1 MELYSANLL
10 DRIAML
16 DFWALSRRAEA
27 PAAIHRRVCH
37 SLDKVAA
44 AVLPLLCSFAS
55 VFVIGREAPTA
66 SHDSGAPSHRTGFHS
81 IRDMAPP
88 RASRRLIACSLR
100 LLLAAILHGPAR
112 AAGPGTASAPP
123 VPAVTVASIE
133 VENVAPANTFIGRV
147 IAIESVQVVPRVT
160 AFIEDVPT
168 KQGSDVK
175 AGTMLFQLQ
184 ASQYQAAMQADQ
196 AQLDSAN
203 AALKAAQ
210 LTYGRAADLA
220 QRGVGSQA
228 DLDQATATRD
238 QSQAAV
244 MAAQANLAQA
254 ALNLS
259 YCTILSP
266 IDGRI
271 GSFALTKG
279 NLVTPSTPALATI
292 NQLDP
297 IRVVFSVAD
306 RIIVG
311 VQQTTGATRNQ
322 IAEPLTVSLDLPDGS
337 KFDQTGTIAFLD
349 NQVDPQTGTVSVYA
363 DFANPKRLLLPG
375 AFVNVEVRRA
385 QPEERPMV
393 PVAAVQTEQSGSYVL
408 VVGPDDKVRQQPI
421 TLGRQIAQD
430 FIVTKGLTGGE
441 RVIIEGVQKIRAGE
455 TVNPLAAQA
464 GPQGD

>member
-88 RASRRLIACSLR
+88 RALRRLIACSLR

-175 AGTMLFQLQ
+175 ARSEEHTSEL
-184 ASQYQAAMQADQ
+184 
-196 AQLDSAN
+196 
-203 AALKAAQ
+203 
-210 LTYGRAADLA
+210 
-220 QRGVGSQA
+220 
-228 DLDQATATRD
+228 
-238 QSQAAV
+238 QSQ
-244 MAAQANLAQA
+244 
-254 ALNLS
+254 
-259 YCTILSP
+259 
-266 IDGRI
+266 
-271 GSFALTKG
+271 
-279 NLVTPSTPALATI
+279 
-292 NQLDP
+292 
-297 IRVVFSVAD
+297 
-306 RIIVG
+306 
-311 VQQTTGATRNQ
+311 
-322 IAEPLTVSLDLPDGS
+322 
-337 KFDQTGTIAFLD
+337 
-349 NQVDPQTGTVSVYA
+349 
-363 DFANPKRLLLPG
+363 
-375 AFVNVEVRRA
+375 
-385 QPEERPMV
+385 
-393 PVAAVQTEQSGSYVL
+393 
-408 VVGPDDKVRQQPI
+408 
-421 TLGRQIAQD
+421 
-430 FIVTKGLTGGE
+430 
-441 RVIIEGVQKIRAGE
+441 
-455 TVNPLAAQA
+455 
-464 GPQGD
+464 